1 MFGFPFIGIVDRRR
15 KTTSMASKRPYVIY
29 TAFAA
34 RNKFCNVGKEAKCD
48 SFKPAEESWQPA
60 VAANSKSSYNK

>member
-34 RNKFCNVGKEAKCD
+34 RNWCCNVGKEAKCG
-48 SFKPAEESWQPA
+48 SFKPAEES
-60 VAANSKSSYNK
+60 